1 MKYVW
6 IAVLAVLLPLLL
18 GADQFDRIRQPA
30 GAGLL
35 YPPDAATLRAAID
48 QYLNEVTPL
57 ELPGPVVACIVPH
70 SSLKACGSI
79 IANAVKPLR
88 RGQYDRVVLLA
99 PALFSE
105 FRGCSIPSVQYYRT
119 PLGDIE
125 LDGPAIRRVTMSSL
139 IQTRSV
145 VYRMS
150 AYTNPEVN
158 RSPLHEREF
167 AAEVVLPFLQVQ
179 LGTFKLVPIVVGDLD
194 RNLHIVDGKPNKELD
209 EEAIKDIAQALKAV
223 IDERTLLVVCSEF
236 TRYGAAFN
244 FTPFNNNIV
253 RNIAALDMQAFNLVE
268 ARQYKGFKS
277 YLADT
282 GNPITGKLPILIA
295 LRLLPRTSAGVLMGY
310 DVSARSTGNPSAS
323 VSYASIAYIDGT
335 RPMPEPLPETESASP
350 PQRPAVPEA
359 APVPVE
365 PASPLVPATPAT
377 PLAPAESAAPLVP
390 AEPAEPV
397 APVSGGEASS
407 ASVKEEQRAGR
418 Q

>member
-1 MKYVW
+1 MKYFW
-6 IAVLAVLLPLLL
+6 LAVLALTLPLLL
-18 GADQFDRIRQPA
+18 AADQFDRIRRPA

-35 YPPDAATLRAAID
+35 YPPEADRLRAAID
-48 QYLNEVTPL
+48 QYLNEVEPI

-79 IANAVKPLR
+79 VAGAVKPLR

-99 PALFSE
+99 PALFTE
-105 FRGCSIPSVQYYRT
+105 FRGCSIPAVQFYRT

-179 LGTFKLVPIVVGDLD
+179 LGTFKLVPIVVGDLE
-194 RNLHIVDGKPNKELD
+194 RNLHIVDGKPNTALD
-209 EEAIKDIAQALKAV
+209 EEAIKDISQALKPV
-223 IDERTLLVVCSEF
+223 IDDRTLLVVCSEF
-236 TRYGAAFN
+236 TRYGAAYN
-244 FTPFNNNIV
+244 FTPFNNDIV
-253 RNIAALDMQAFNLVE
+253 RNIAELDMQAFNLIE
-268 ARQYKGFKS
+268 ARQYTGFKT
-277 YLADT
+277 YLSDT

-295 LRLLPRTSAGVLMGY
+295 LRLLPRTSAGILTGY
-310 DVSARSTGNPSAS
+310 DVSARKTGNPSAS

-335 RPMPEPLPETESASP
+335 RPIPEPVQT
-350 PQRPAVPEA
+350 PAA
-359 APVPVE
+359 APVPAVAPVSEE
-365 PASPLVPATPAT
+365 PASPLVPAEPAT
-377 PLAPAESAAPLVP
+377 PLAPAESASPLVP
-390 AEPAEPV
+390 AEP
-397 APVSGGEASS
+397 SGQAGSGATSS
-407 ASVKEEQRAGR
+407 AATEEETRAGS